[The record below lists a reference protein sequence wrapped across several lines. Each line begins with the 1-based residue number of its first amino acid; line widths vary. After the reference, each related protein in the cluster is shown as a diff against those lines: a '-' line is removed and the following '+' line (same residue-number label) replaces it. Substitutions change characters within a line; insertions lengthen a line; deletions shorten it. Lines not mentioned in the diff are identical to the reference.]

1 MYIFVDIS
9 PLCGNTNLGLGMG
22 EELANSRVELEIIR
36 Y

>member
-9 PLCGNTNLGLGMG
+9 PLCGNTNSGLCMG
-22 EELANSRVELEIIR
+22 EELANSTIELVILR